1 VKGIVLAGGTG
12 SRLWPITKGLSKHLL
27 PIYDKPLIYYPISTL
42 MLAGMQEICVVTTPK
57 DLSNYQD
64 LLGDGSRF
72 GINLSYK
79 VQAHPEG
86 IPQVFSLVHQFIG
99 DSPVSLILG
108 DNLFHGMGLGGKLR
122 ELTNVSG
129 AHIFGYKVQNPEA
142 YGVLELNSSKE
153 IVRILEKPNKPPSRL
168 AVPGMYFFDNSVVER
183 SRNLKKSARGEFE
196 ITDLITEY
204 LESGE
209 LKYSILERGTM
220 WLDCGTPSSI
230 LAASNYVQAIE
241 ERQGLKMAALEEI
254 AWRNGWIS
262 SQTLIEAANHFPNE
276 YGNYLLSLIDD

>member
-1 VKGIVLAGGTG
+1 
-12 SRLWPITKGLSKHLL
+12 
-27 PIYDKPLIYYPISTL
+27 

>member
-1 VKGIVLAGGTG
+1 MKGIVLAGGTG

-57 DLSNYQD
+57 DQSNYQD

-72 GINLSYK
+72 GISLTYK
-79 VQAHPEG
+79 IQAQPEG
-86 IPQVFSLVHQFIG
+86 IPQVFSLVNQFIG

-168 AVPGMYFFDNSVVER
+168 AVPGMYFLDNSVVER

-204 LESGE
+204 LKSGE

-254 AWRNGWIS
+254 AWRNGWINT
-262 SQTLIEAANHFPNE
+262 QTLIESANFFPNE
-276 YGNYLLSLIDD
+276 YGNYLLSLIDE